1 MMDGKLGLLLFV
13 LLLALPTVYLID
25 KDGYVRS
32 WRMGELNWKGA
43 GAQNMIRDR
52 IKKMLAE

>member
-32 WRMGELNWKGA
+32 WCMGELNWKGA
-43 GAQNMIRDR
+43 GAQNMMRDR

>member
-32 WRMGELNWKGA
+32 W
-43 GAQNMIRDR
+43 
-52 IKKMLAE
+52 

>member
-1 MMDGKLGLLLFV
+1 
-13 LLLALPTVYLID
+13 
-25 KDGYVRS
+25 
-32 WRMGELNWKGA
+32 MGELNWKGA